1 MKQLT
6 KVLAFMLAVI
16 LMLSGMSVLAQ
27 VHIEDSELDSALNV
41 ENGTLTFENCTDY
54 PMAVEELDG
63 RVAVK
68 STNQGM
74 GNSTSQVTLTI
85 TAEAGSMLCFDVKT
99 STEMTYDKFQLVI
112 NGTVNGSYTA
122 SGITDW
128 TTKNYSITTD
138 GEYTFEFRYS
148 KDGSVNKN
156 DDTVW
161 IDNVRLILPT
171 PVTALEI
178 PEELEVNMGH
188 PETIVPVFTPED
200 ATITTLTWESTDE
213 EVATVEDGVVTAVAP
228 GTCDISA
235 TTVNNITAVC
245 HVTVPEPVYPESVE
259 INFTEAVLPTGC
271 YTTNLIATVLPANS
285 FDTSVTWTCEPEGI
299 ITISNGRFSAVSNLE
314 ESVDCTVT
322 ATTVNGI
329 SASMVLHVLCN
340 DDVPGIDDLTYTSI
354 ETDVEYTG
362 SIYWGDSQTIRF
374 PRANPTTTFW
384 SVANCEAFEV
394 ELVAGT
400 IYDFLSYAPDGV
412 TRFDTYLNVIAPDGS
427 YLVANDDSAGLGFGE
442 GKNVTAPVSGTYRII
457 ISSFNYYTYG
467 NYALKVVTHQHVP
480 VEGIELTTP
489 ELTVGIGGVASIG
502 YTVLP
507 EDATDKSVTFES
519 LSPEIAVVDTDGR
532 VTGVAKGVAQI
543 IVTTNEGGFT
553 ATVDVTVLNIN
564 YIFME
569 TFDDNP
575 ASRWTVTSQSS
586 DTDWYFSSGAKA
598 HGGSGGYAAS
608 SSFDEDYEVFPNNY
622 IISRAITIPAD
633 ANAPILSYFI
643 SCDGYTGEH
652 YSLYIS
658 TTGNSMSDFTET
670 LIYETLSNTQYE
682 ERTIDLSAYVGQTIY
697 LAWRHHGCSD
707 VMNLKLD
714 TISITSFEEETEL
727 NPYDLNGDGEFN
739 MADITL
745 LMRHALEITV
755 LDLSPE
761 TIELLD
767 VNGDGMLT
775 MVDTVALL
783 RAYLN
788 S

>member
-6 KVLAFMLAVI
+6 KVLAFMLAV
-16 LMLSGMSVLAQ
+16 MLTFSGMSVFAQ
-27 VHIEDSELDSALNV
+27 VHIDDSELDSALNV

-54 PMAVEELDG
+54 PMEVEELDG

-68 STNQGM
+68 TTNQGV
-74 GNSTSQVTLTI
+74 GNSTSKVSLTI
-85 TAEAGSMLCFDVKT
+85 TAEAGSMLSFDVKT
-99 STEMTYDKFQLVI
+99 STEQTYDKFQLAI
-112 NGTVNGSYTA
+112 NGSVNASYTI
-122 SGITDW
+122 SGINDW
-128 TTKNYSITTD
+128 TTKNYSITTG

-161 IDNVRLILPT
+161 IDNIRLTLPT

-178 PEELEVNMGH
+178 PEELEVSMGH

-200 ATITTLTWESTDE
+200 ATLTTLTWSSMND
-213 EVATVEDGVVTAVAP
+213 EVATVENGVVTAVAP
-228 GTCDISA
+228 GNCDITA
-235 TTVNNITAVC
+235 TTVNDITAVC
-245 HVTVPEPVYPESVE
+245 HVTVPEPVYPESIE
-259 INFTEAVLPTGC
+259 LNFTEGILPTGC
-271 YTTNLIATVLPANS
+271 YTTNIIATVLPVNTYDA
-285 FDTSVTWTCEPEGI
+285 SVTWTCEPEGI
-299 ITISNGRFSAVSNLE
+299 ITVSSGRVSAVSGLE
-314 ESVDCTVT
+314 ESVDCILT

-329 SASMVLHVLCN
+329 SASITLHVLCN
-340 DDVPGIDDLTYTSI
+340 AEVPGLDDLTYTPI

-374 PRANPTTTFW
+374 PRANPTTTYW
-384 SVANCEAFEV
+384 SIANCEAFEV
-394 ELVAGT
+394 ELVGGT

-412 TRFDTYLNVIAPDGS
+412 TRYDTYLNVIAPDGS
-427 YLVANDDSAGLGFGE
+427 YLVANDDSAGLGYGQ
-442 GKNVTAPVSGTYRII
+442 GLNVTAPVSGTYKII

-467 NYALKVVTHQHVP
+467 DYALKVVTHAHVP

-489 ELTVGIGGVASIG
+489 ELTVGIGGVANIG

-507 EDATDKSVTFES
+507 ENATDKSVTFES
-519 LSPEIAVVDTDGR
+519 LNPEIVTVDENGR
-532 VTGVAKGVAQI
+532 VTGVANGVAQV

-553 ATVDVTVLNIN
+553 ATIDITVLNVN

-633 ANAPILSYFI
+633 ANDPTLSYFI

-658 TTGNSMSDFTET
+658 TTGNSMPDFTEV
-670 LIYETLSNTQYE
+670 LVYETLSNTQYE
-682 ERTIDLSAYVGQTIY
+682 ERIVDLSAYVGQTIY

-714 TISITSFEEETEL
+714 TISITSFEEETIG

-739 MADITL
+739 MVDITL
-745 LMRHALEITV
+745 LMRHALEIIE
-755 LDLSPE
+755 LDLTSE
-761 TIELLD
+761 QLEVLD
-767 VNGDGMLT
+767 VNGDGVLT
-775 MVDTVALL
+775 MIDVVAIL
-783 RAYLN
+783 RLYLN